1 VKKGEAQF
9 FRALRRRVQLGP
21 PVGMPT
27 PASPYEAWMGYR
39 LDCLEKRLDRIYWV
53 LITALLADVGLRV
66 LGVL

>member
-27 PASPYEAWMGYR
+27 PASPYEAWIGYR
-39 LDCLEKRLDRIYWV
+39 LDVLEKRLDRIYW
-53 LITALLADVGLRV
+53 LLVAAFLTDVGLRV